1 MRFVLFAHER
11 TNFLLFDGVNF
22 EEAVKTFKYR

>member
-1 MRFVLFAHER
+1 MPVDLFR
-11 TNFLLFDGVNF
+11 LDVLLFGGVNF